1 MGMGSIVDS
10 IDDQLLLLMLHI
22 VKPVRSGKHVRRAN
36 VGNQVFLHLNPVK
49 WS

>member
-10 IDDQLLLLMLHI
+10 IDDQLLLMLHI